1 MGNLAREKFDG
12 KTANVLRG
20 AVSMA
25 NNGGFIQMATNLAPG
40 SSELSSKPV
49 DASKFEGVELDVQSF
64 SADEGS
70 ESFNVQYVAMCL
82 LITGRY
88 TVATFSL
95 CLFCTFKSQ
104 DYGMSKTVHIVQSI
118 L

>member
-70 ESFNVQYVAMCL
+70 ESFNVQ
-82 LITGRY
+82 
-88 TVATFSL
+88 
-95 CLFCTFKSQ
+95 
-104 DYGMSKTVHIVQSI
+104 
-118 L
+118 

>member
-40 SSELSSKPV
+40 SSELASTPV
-49 DASKFEGVELDVQSF
+49 DASPFEGFELERHGAQ
-64 SADEGS
+64 AGIRR
-70 ESFNVQYVAMCL
+70 A
-82 LITGRY
+82 R
-88 TVATFSL
+88 
-95 CLFCTFKSQ
+95 
-104 DYGMSKTVHIVQSI
+104 HIRASGGAR
-118 L
+118 